1 MICTGL
7 ERFFELPIIQAP
19 KRNSKL
25 HSEMWTNSFMPR
37 GIVQK
42 GRFSGNTW
50 DLSAHSE
57 RSRAGAGF
65 GESLV
70 AAPGLQFWEN
80 RVYPR
85 SSSQ

>member
-1 MICTGL
+1 MSSPGI
-7 ERFFELPIIQAP
+7 FEGIPRDTTPELSYSAAGD
-19 KRNSKL
+19 
-25 HSEMWTNSFMPR
+25 TNIEAWFKKALFRVTLGTSVR
-37 GIVQK
+37 
-42 GRFSGNTW
+42 
-50 DLSAHSE
+50 HSE